1 MTESKILSIRL
12 KSFKVFND
20 VSLEFNACNVFVGPN
35 ASGKSIIGEFLSFFK
50 DLINYSLGYKNN
62 FDKLVFFLK
71 NSFQIGRELPIEYE
85 IVNQIN
91 EYNYFYRA
99 VLYNQHNYMR
109 IGLC

>member
-12 KSFKVFND
+12 KNFKVFND

-71 NSFQIGRELPIEYE
+71 NSFQIGRELYSSIEVYL
-85 IVNQIN
+85 NRN
-91 EYNYFYRA
+91 RA
-99 VLYNQHNYMR
+99 NNSKFPLSSSVSKR
-109 IGLC
+109 R